1 MNAVDVPCRESN
13 ATAVEHAPSRIL
25 FSVIIPTLNEE
36 GLIGRCLDALSRM
49 NFPKEDFEIIIVD
62 NGSSDRTLEIAE
74 SYAVALNLRIL
85 QRPRVYVSGL
95 RNLGAAAARGEYLAF
110 LDADVIVP
118 RDWMCSAHA
127 ALRQKNVGVVGGPY
141 HIPGNSSWVAEIW
154 FEYRKPYESGH
165 VSYLASGNLFIS
177 RTLFMRFAGF
187 DETIETNEDY
197 EFCQRVR
204 EAGLPIQAFPELGV
218 EHLGTPQ
225 RLSAF
230 YRQQRWH
237 GTHVFRV
244 FLRNPLKLP
253 NAKAVFFALY
263 TLICLIGVF
272 YGLGSFATAGRFQTL
287 FVSLLALLL
296 MPMALSLGVAF
307 SRGRWINFFPLTLLH
322 LTYGVA
328 RALCLL
334 NYRAWAGGKKSRA
347 SQRDKQLAFGEKA

>member
-95 RNLGAAAARGEYLAF
+95 RNLGAAAARGA
-110 LDADVIVP
+110 
-118 RDWMCSAHA
+118 
-127 ALRQKNVGVVGGPY
+127 Y

-177 RTLFMRFAGF
+177 RTLFTRFAGF